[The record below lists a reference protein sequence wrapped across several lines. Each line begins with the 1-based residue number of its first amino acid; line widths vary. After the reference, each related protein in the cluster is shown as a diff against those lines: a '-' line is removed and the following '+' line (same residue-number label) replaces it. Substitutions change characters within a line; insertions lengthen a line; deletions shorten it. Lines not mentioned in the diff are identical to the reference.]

1 MKDGSWE
8 GKDLKI
14 VKYSHHEEAISAGKL
29 PNISFLLKFNYPIFT
44 QESLNI
50 KSVAMEIW
58 KLSR

>member
-14 VKYSHHEEAISAGKL
+14 VKYSHEEAMSAGKL
-29 PNISFLLKFNYPIFT
+29 PNISFLFKFNYPIFT
-44 QESLNI
+44 EESLNI

-58 KLSR
+58 RLS